1 MLDIGIDSIYL
12 LGVTLLAVTRM
23 TVARWQQRKSRRE
36 IQELRRL
43 LQEETEKRELL
54 QNQVHLLWDK
64 VNRKR

>member
-1 MLDIGIDSIYL
+1 MLDIGIDSIHPL
-12 LGVTLLAVTRM
+12 VVILLAVMRLV
-23 TVARWQQRKSRRE
+23 VARWQQRKSRRE

-64 VNRKR
+64 VHRKR